1 MKCIEKI
8 SDFSIKYRYLL
19 LGLFFLIFIF
29 TFLNINNVKINNNII
44 NYLPDNTE
52 TKKGLTLMNDEFGS
66 FTSISLMVK
75 DVNDYKK
82 IYSKLENIK
91 NIENVSY
98 SLKDNNA
105 LYILQIRDANED
117 KMVDTTYEIKKIV
130 SDSDYYLY
138 SSYYSGVLDGIDRIL
153 IMSVCIIFI
162 ILLITSKS
170 YFEVFITFIIFIF
183 AIVLNMGTNF
193 IFKEVSYITESIAV
207 ILQLALSIDYVII
220 YMNEFMKSKGKTLER
235 IKITSTKAI
244 KEILASSLTTI
255 SGLLALVFMKLKIGK
270 DIGLVLTKGI
280 ISSLITVIFLMPALL
295 VIFNKILIKTEK
307 KKKNKINFKVINS
320 KLLLSIYIL
329 IVIIS
334 AVLIPKYKYV
344 YNIYSIE
351 AISQSDNTKALHE
364 IENVFGK
371 TNTLAVIVKSDKDY
385 NKELK
390 LKEELD
396 KISEVTL
403 VTSVGSYEISDNIYI
418 TSDVNYKELKEILKK
433 YAVVDGDK
441 LIDLYKHYAYKNND
455 AITNIDDYKIKIID
469 LIYFLKENE
478 DNLSLNSDLRFKLD
492 VGYAKITD
500 SIRLLES
507 DNYSRFILTLDMPIE
522 SNKSKEVVDEIRSIT
537 NKYYSDV
544 TLVGNTISSID
555 LEKTFTKDNIIITLI
570 TILFIYIILYQTFK
584 NKILSLILILTI
596 EGSIL
601 ITFALSVIFNMKIFF
616 MSYLVVS
623 AIQMGATID
632 YAIVFASRYLENR
645 CKYDK
650 DKSINLT
657 MKDRIGAILTSGLI
671 LTISGFIVG
680 FVSTSSVISSI
691 GLFLGI
697 GTLISLIT
705 TIFILPTILYIFDKY
720 IIYK

>member
-170 YFEVFITFIIFIF
+170 SFEVFITFIIFIF

-280 ISSLITVIFLMPALL
+280 ISSLIKVIF
-295 VIFNKILIKTEK
+295 
-307 KKKNKINFKVINS
+307 
-320 KLLLSIYIL
+320 
-329 IVIIS
+329 
-334 AVLIPKYKYV
+334 
-344 YNIYSIE
+344 
-351 AISQSDNTKALHE
+351 
-364 IENVFGK
+364 
-371 TNTLAVIVKSDKDY
+371 
-385 NKELK
+385 
-390 LKEELD
+390 
-396 KISEVTL
+396 
-403 VTSVGSYEISDNIYI
+403 
-418 TSDVNYKELKEILKK
+418 
-433 YAVVDGDK
+433 
-441 LIDLYKHYAYKNND
+441 
-455 AITNIDDYKIKIID
+455 
-469 LIYFLKENE
+469 
-478 DNLSLNSDLRFKLD
+478 
-492 VGYAKITD
+492 
-500 SIRLLES
+500 
-507 DNYSRFILTLDMPIE
+507 
-522 SNKSKEVVDEIRSIT
+522 
-537 NKYYSDV
+537 
-544 TLVGNTISSID
+544 
-555 LEKTFTKDNIIITLI
+555 
-570 TILFIYIILYQTFK
+570 
-584 NKILSLILILTI
+584 
-596 EGSIL
+596 
-601 ITFALSVIFNMKIFF
+601 
-616 MSYLVVS
+616 
-623 AIQMGATID
+623 
-632 YAIVFASRYLENR
+632 
-645 CKYDK
+645 
-650 DKSINLT
+650 
-657 MKDRIGAILTSGLI
+657 
-671 LTISGFIVG
+671 
-680 FVSTSSVISSI
+680 
-691 GLFLGI
+691 
-697 GTLISLIT
+697 
-705 TIFILPTILYIFDKY
+705 
-720 IIYK
+720 

>member
-170 YFEVFITFIIFIF
+170 SFEVFITFIIFIF

-320 KLLLSIYIL
+320 KLLLSIYVL
-329 IVIIS
+329 IVII
-334 AVLIPKYKYV
+334 
-344 YNIYSIE
+344 
-351 AISQSDNTKALHE
+351 
-364 IENVFGK
+364 
-371 TNTLAVIVKSDKDY
+371 
-385 NKELK
+385 
-390 LKEELD
+390 
-396 KISEVTL
+396 
-403 VTSVGSYEISDNIYI
+403 
-418 TSDVNYKELKEILKK
+418 
-433 YAVVDGDK
+433 
-441 LIDLYKHYAYKNND
+441 
-455 AITNIDDYKIKIID
+455 
-469 LIYFLKENE
+469 
-478 DNLSLNSDLRFKLD
+478 
-492 VGYAKITD
+492 
-500 SIRLLES
+500 
-507 DNYSRFILTLDMPIE
+507 
-522 SNKSKEVVDEIRSIT
+522 
-537 NKYYSDV
+537 
-544 TLVGNTISSID
+544 
-555 LEKTFTKDNIIITLI
+555 
-570 TILFIYIILYQTFK
+570 
-584 NKILSLILILTI
+584 
-596 EGSIL
+596 
-601 ITFALSVIFNMKIFF
+601 
-616 MSYLVVS
+616 
-623 AIQMGATID
+623 
-632 YAIVFASRYLENR
+632 
-645 CKYDK
+645 
-650 DKSINLT
+650 
-657 MKDRIGAILTSGLI
+657 
-671 LTISGFIVG
+671 
-680 FVSTSSVISSI
+680 
-691 GLFLGI
+691 
-697 GTLISLIT
+697 
-705 TIFILPTILYIFDKY
+705 
-720 IIYK
+720 

>member
-220 YMNEFMKSKGKTLER
+220 YMNEFMKSK
-235 IKITSTKAI
+235 
-244 KEILASSLTTI
+244 
-255 SGLLALVFMKLKIGK
+255 
-270 DIGLVLTKGI
+270 
-280 ISSLITVIFLMPALL
+280 
-295 VIFNKILIKTEK
+295 
-307 KKKNKINFKVINS
+307 
-320 KLLLSIYIL
+320 Y
-329 IVIIS
+329 
-334 AVLIPKYKYV
+334 
-344 YNIYSIE
+344 
-351 AISQSDNTKALHE
+351 
-364 IENVFGK
+364 
-371 TNTLAVIVKSDKDY
+371 
-385 NKELK
+385 
-390 LKEELD
+390 
-396 KISEVTL
+396 
-403 VTSVGSYEISDNIYI
+403 
-418 TSDVNYKELKEILKK
+418 
-433 YAVVDGDK
+433 
-441 LIDLYKHYAYKNND
+441 
-455 AITNIDDYKIKIID
+455 
-469 LIYFLKENE
+469 
-478 DNLSLNSDLRFKLD
+478 
-492 VGYAKITD
+492 
-500 SIRLLES
+500 
-507 DNYSRFILTLDMPIE
+507 
-522 SNKSKEVVDEIRSIT
+522 
-537 NKYYSDV
+537 
-544 TLVGNTISSID
+544 
-555 LEKTFTKDNIIITLI
+555 
-570 TILFIYIILYQTFK
+570 
-584 NKILSLILILTI
+584 
-596 EGSIL
+596 
-601 ITFALSVIFNMKIFF
+601 
-616 MSYLVVS
+616 
-623 AIQMGATID
+623 
-632 YAIVFASRYLENR
+632 
-645 CKYDK
+645 
-650 DKSINLT
+650 
-657 MKDRIGAILTSGLI
+657 
-671 LTISGFIVG
+671 
-680 FVSTSSVISSI
+680 
-691 GLFLGI
+691 
-697 GTLISLIT
+697 
-705 TIFILPTILYIFDKY
+705 
-720 IIYK
+720 

>member
-98 SLKDNNA
+98 SLKDNNV

-138 SSYYSGVLDGIDRIL
+138 SSYYSGALDGIDKIL

-170 YFEVFITFIIFIF
+170 YFEVVITFIIFIF

-235 IKITSTKAI
+235 IKLTSTKAI
-244 KEILASSLTTI
+244 REILASSLTTI

-320 KLLLSIYIL
+320 KLLLSIYVV

-334 AVLIPKYKYV
+334 ALLIPKYKYV

-385 NKELK
+385 NRELE

-418 TSDVNYKELKEILKK
+418 TTDVNYKELKEILKK
-433 YAVVDGDK
+433 YAVVDNDK
-441 LIDLYKHYAYKNND
+441 LIDLYKYYAYKNND
-455 AITNIDDYKIKIID
+455 TITNIDDYKIKIID

-522 SNKSKEVVDEIRSIT
+522 SDKSKEVINKVRTIT
-537 NKYYSDV
+537 SKYYDDV
-544 TLVGNTISSID
+544 ILVGNTISSID

-601 ITFALSVIFNMKIFF
+601 ITFSLSAIFNMKIFF

-632 YAIVFASRYLENR
+632 YAIVFASKYLENR

-671 LTISGFIVG
+671 LTIAGLIVG

-705 TIFILPTILYIFDKY
+705 TIFILPTILYTFDKY
-720 IIYK
+720 IYKK